1 MGGKARTIF
10 GTVLSFAALV
20 VGAAPVAVWI
30 QGAVAGTALL
40 YGAWAAKEARRKAEA
55 AIQKN
60 DEGRKTMLRGG
71 AVAKYFVYGREW
83 VPGVVVG
90 HREPQSKS
98 DPYFWFVLALPV
110 AHKIESIEQI
120 WFGDEQITPLLADG
134 SARLGGSFN
143 KPINRGDVVKGIIP
157 ANRIV
162 TVYGQEIDRMD
173 QITVTGITVAITRPE
188 PNITTGDGSWQ
199 DIVDPDATATLVP
212 GTTNQIQITGGT
224 ATVDSYTITYS
235 YTLQRAYIKCW
246 QYFGDDEQVANQ
258 ELINATAHLPAG
270 DIQRWTA
277 TDKLN
282 GVPYVVF
289 RIHVDKDVFPNG
301 LENIAMQIQGKRQI
315 LDTRDGVERW
325 TDNSALCIRDY
336 ALAQCGVLAGDIDLN
351 RLHAQA
357 NYCDI
362 YHHITLP
369 TGESADEYN
378 YRTNI
383 VLSTEAKPIDNLG
396 LLLSSCDGSAGYSG
410 QGFDIRVGM
419 YEDPDIEL
427 DDSDFAGPPTVV
439 KGLPRM
445 ELFNGVRARYSNSA
459 KPFWPLEDCPAYAS
473 KFYRDKQQIGEVIRE
488 IDLHGTAS
496 AYMAHRICKQTLLR
510 AMQGQRLSA
519 LFKPKA
525 MMLSPEQR
533 VRLSCR
539 SLGSDQKVY
548 RVLSIRPKEL
558 HQFEVEFQED
568 APELYQWDFDEAAGV
583 DPAPNT
589 SLPSIRD
596 VPLIEGLGA
605 HTNEQAMVVGP
616 DGNIIPCCLVFWA
629 PVTNLLVLHG
639 GHIEVRYKRT
649 QDSDWTY
656 SGNLAP
662 TSTEFRFPI
671 QRGDVILI
679 QVRCANSYVPGEW
692 TQIKRTTENTPAPYI
707 VSQNELRNAR
717 FDWVQEDE
725 YTCTVANWKQYYYDG
740 MSVSEVT
747 DIGGGTLINGE
758 LVPNGNLFF
767 IDQEPQVAGRYRY
780 IRSDKFR
787 VLAEQRLVAFVQVQ
801 AGYGRSAYLTL
812 RWLDS
817 NGNVAGGVPSRFI
830 RFSPSNPGGLIQSP
844 ETWPTLIMFARVP
857 VGIYSACLDIYSNI
871 DTNTLGLGATW
882 ICRPFVGAAAEGQI
896 SIPPWR
902 A

>member
-10 GTVLSFAALV
+10 GTVLSFASLLITGNPAVAL
-20 VGAAPVAVWI
+20 WI
-30 QGAVAGTALL
+30 RGAVAGTALL

-98 DPYFWFVLALPV
+98 DPYFWLVLALPV

-120 WFGDEQITPLLADG
+120 WFGDEQITPLTADG
-134 SARLGGSFN
+134 AARLGTFN
-143 KPINRGDVVKGIIP
+143 KEITRASIAIGVIP

-162 TVYGQEIDRMD
+162 TVRGLDVDSMD
-173 QITVTGITVAITRPE
+173 QITVINATLAITANVPATYPE
-188 PNITTGDGSWQ
+188 GEWQ
-199 DIVDPDATATLVP
+199 DVIDPDATVTLVP
-212 GTTNQIQITGGT
+212 GTTNQFQISGGT
-224 ATVDSYTITYS
+224 AGVDKYTITYT
-235 YTLQRAYIKCW
+235 YKLQRAYIKCW

-277 TDKLN
+277 TDQLN
-282 GVPYVVF
+282 GVPYVIMRF
-289 RIHVDKDVFPNG
+289 HVDKDVFPNG
-301 LENIAMQIQGKRQI
+301 LDNIAMQIQGKRQI

-383 VLSTEAKPIDNLG
+383 ALSTEAKPIDNLG

-488 IDLHGTAS
+488 IDLQGTAS

-639 GHIEVRYKRT
+639 GHIEVRHKRT
-649 QDSDWTY
+649 QDADWTY

-679 QVRCANSYVPGEW
+679 EVRCANSYVPGEW
-692 TQIKRTTENTPAPYI
+692 LQIKRTTENTPAPYI
-707 VSQNELRNAR
+707 VSQNELRNAK
-717 FDWVQEDE
+717 FAYTMDGDDHHFTDW
-725 YTCTVANWKQYYYDG
+725 NYYYDSG
-740 MSVSEVT
+740 MGGILSYDPFPMLQGPNLEQTGVVQVQRVSST
-747 DIGGGTLINGE
+747 
-758 LVPNGNLFF
+758 
-767 IDQEPQVAGRYRY
+767 AGRMGWFESSRMTVMPG
-780 IRSDKFR
+780 RR
-787 VLAEQRLVAFVQVQ
+787 MVAFV
-801 AGYGRSAYLTL
+801 YGLATAPQDSVRLAVSFYNLNGTLFLTSYSGSL
-812 RWLDS
+812 RGTWTSSQLD
-817 NGNVAGGVPSRFI
+817 
-830 RFSPSNPGGLIQSP
+830 P
-844 ETWPTLIMFARVP
+844 ENWPVLLVFVRVP
-857 VGIYSACLDIYSNI
+857 AGAYAAAMRLEFHEDGSAS
-871 DTNTLGLGATW
+871 GLRSVRFR
-882 ICRPFVGAAAEGQI
+882 RPFLGEAAEGQI